1 MFRCGVAIAGLASLV
16 WLSCNA
22 QQDHHAFSSK
32 GTSKSFNIRQ
42 LCRNVAG
49 GRGVKVQDSPRGDDD
64 RGLLLGFFGWLYL
77 VSEQNFSRQCCSSM
91 LFIHSCRAEKSIF
104 LSTLQP
110 AITWPDIANG
120 MQNLVAALQL
130 AHATPNRLQ
139 VCQVAQH
146 RSRTCIP
153 DKAAF
158 MTQDIELA
166 RAMKLSTS
174 NCL

>member
-104 LSTLQP
+104 FVYTAASHNMAGYSKWHAKLGCCFATGSRDSKPP
-110 AITWPDIANG
+110 AG
-120 MQNLVAALQL
+120 VSGGAASLKDL
-130 AHATPNRLQ
+130 H
-139 VCQVAQH
+139 
-146 RSRTCIP
+146 S
-153 DKAAF
+153 
-158 MTQDIELA
+158 
-166 RAMKLSTS
+166 
-174 NCL
+174 